1 MKIGLRRPR
10 QRGYDPCG
18 MGRLGGGLGMALRYG
33 GGVAEDFLD
42 DRRAA
47 VLARVRMAA
56 LLASI
61 AIGAALLLRPLL
73 EPAWTVGWFTGVG
86 LQAAVCAA
94 AFWCAGQRWA
104 AERSDALAGGF
115 LVALAACLPLTVAVV
130 PAKFEILIGY
140 LIVCVIA
147 AALFFP
153 WGVRPQA
160 GLVVALLGW
169 LLLVFP
175 VSGVPPTRVTEGVLL
190 YAIAGFLSVFGAF
203 FLDRYRRVAFVER
216 EQARLLARDR
226 ALLLDLG
233 RELIAAPDI
242 SSLVARVV
250 QLARPLLA
258 CDAVDLQLWDTER
271 SVFRMEAIDRVRD
284 EGDTPLG
291 LEFAPLPDLLAALE
305 EGRVVRVPGD
315 VGVRGRE
322 PVWNAG
328 EAGRILVAPMLREGE
343 LLGSLTFARAADGA
357 PFSAAQRELVHG
369 IANQTAIALA
379 NARLVED
386 LQKANRVKS
395 EFVSTMS
402 HELRTPLHVILGYT
416 EMLDDAVATPDEV
429 VRKVRF
435 AATELLELIDATL
448 DLNRLESGRD
458 EPEFRRFRVGDLME
472 ELEDELRALPRADGV
487 ELTWHV
493 EAGDSILSTDR
504 KKLKIILKNL
514 ITNALK
520 YTGEGR
526 VEVVAGKIVDRYEM
540 SIQDTGEGIAAD
552 DLDRIF
558 EMFQQVPGAVDQARG
573 GVGLGLYIV
582 RRLADQ
588 LGVTVDV
595 ESELGRGSRFRVR
608 VPCAEPAQDSPPV
621 FPRPAA
627 SSADRRVT

>member
-1 MKIGLRRPR
+1 
-10 QRGYDPCG
+10 
-18 MGRLGGGLGMALRYG
+18 MGRLGGGLGAVFRG
-33 GGVAEDFLD
+33 GGGAADDFLD

-56 LLASI
+56 LLALI
-61 AIGAALLLRPLL
+61 AIGAAFLLRPLL
-73 EPAWTVGWFTGVG
+73 EPAWTVGWFAGVL

-94 AFWCAGQRWA
+94 TFWCAGQRWA
-104 AERSDALAGGF
+104 AEWSDALAGCF
-115 LVALAACLPLTVAVV
+115 LVALVACLPLTVAIV
-130 PAKFEILIGY
+130 PAKLEIFIGY
-140 LIVCVIA
+140 LIICVIA

-175 VSGVPPTRVTEGVLL
+175 VSGVSPTRVAEGVLL

-203 FLDRYRRVAFVER
+203 FLDRYWRAAFVER

-226 ALLLDLG
+226 ALLLDVG
-233 RELIAAPDI
+233 RELNAAPDI

-258 CDAVDLQLWDTER
+258 CDTVDLQIYDAER
-271 SVFRMEAIDRVRD
+271 SVFRMEAIDRRGG
-284 EGDTPLG
+284 EGETSLG
-291 LEFAPLPDLLAALE
+291 LEVAPVPDLLAALE
-305 EGRVVRVPGD
+305 EGRVVQAPSD
-315 VGVRGRE
+315 VQGRGPE
-322 PVWNAG
+322 PVRNVG
-328 EAGRILVAPMLREGE
+328 GAGRILVAPMLREGE
-343 LLGSLTFARAADGA
+343 LLGSLRFTRASDGP
-357 PFSAAQRELVHG
+357 PFSPEQRELVHG

-435 AATELLELIDATL
+435 AAAELLELIDATL

-458 EPEFRRFRVGDLME
+458 EPEFQRLRVGDLME

-487 ELTWHV
+487 ELTWRV
-493 EAGDSILSTDR
+493 DAGESIVMTDR
-504 KKLKIILKNL
+504 RKLKIIVKNL

-526 VEVVAGKIVDRYEM
+526 VDVAAARVGDRYEV
-540 SIQDTGEGIAAD
+540 SVRDTGAGIAAD
-552 DLDRIF
+552 DFGRIF

-608 VPCAEPAQDSPPV
+608 VPCGEPEAD
-621 FPRPAA
+621 RPAA
-627 SSADRRVT
+627 VRRAADDSPGRRVT